1 MCSITWDHIACHTTP
16 VSLAQCVCAHELDGN
31 TKNSAGSRVSLHTH
45 KPKDEAHKEETAACF
60 VCAYL
65 AMLVQ
70 LNTENYSTSKSP
82 SYYGIILHRGPPAQT
97 NTTKAVLARVKRE
110 LTSILRFLLTRFV
123 HFCLTDVLK
132 CQENAYISAKGIIF
146 SFSLECICYI
156 HNKSH
161 QIIIRKQETSSTSL
175 DYGILSVHTS
185 IFITA
190 VRASAFFSV
199 LAILH

>member
-1 MCSITWDHIACHTTP
+1 MHT
-16 VSLAQCVCAHELDGN
+16 
-31 TKNSAGSRVSLHTH
+31 
-45 KPKDEAHKEETAACF
+45 
-60 VCAYL
+60 
-65 AMLVQ
+65 
-70 LNTENYSTSKSP
+70 
-82 SYYGIILHRGPPAQT
+82 
-97 NTTKAVLARVKRE
+97 
-110 LTSILRFLLTRFV
+110 FLP
-123 HFCLTDVLK
+123 
-132 CQENAYISAKGIIF
+132 YKGIMF

-190 VRASAFFSV
+190 VRTSAFFAV

>member
-1 MCSITWDHIACHTTP
+1 MAIPKIVQGP
-16 VSLAQCVCAHELDGN
+16 GLAY
-31 TKNSAGSRVSLHTH
+31 TH

-132 CQENAYISAKGIIF
+132 CQENAYISTKGIIF

-190 VRASAFFSV
+190 VRASAFFAV